1 METDMA
7 TRKNIIRIVL
17 LLVVAV
23 GVFVLLRRAGFL
35 GGESGKKNEKGTEM
49 KKSDVTPVAGPPTI
63 IYKTKADYAKL
74 VPVGVSQDKKSIV
87 SYPNMT
93 DMLPNNYPK
102 KLNKGYLFG
111 NVSVNSGFLKLTME
125 EYAALKE
132 LPSPEKLFG
141 MLVDSDPFLEIYDCG
156 SRSEFGELE
165 KELNQIIDSGKLSSR
180 CNKIK

>member
-1 METDMA
+1 MA

-111 NVSVNSGFLKLTME
+111 NVSVNSGF
-125 EYAALKE
+125 
-132 LPSPEKLFG
+132 
-141 MLVDSDPFLEIYDCG
+141 V
-156 SRSEFGELE
+156 
-165 KELNQIIDSGKLSSR
+165 
-180 CNKIK
+180 